1 LDKIALNQTALDKI
15 AVNQTTNKLWRFGSA
30 LPDVQPIAS
39 SGDPDW
45 QQAKPASIARALELA
60 LARPHGNWYVVDA
73 ARRIT
78 DKPRRLRIAGR
89 EMVAWRANGEIVIAP
104 DACPHMGASLAE
116 GCVRNGNIVCPW
128 HGLELSSRGNGSWK
142 PYSVHD
148 DGVLAWVRVGDAD
161 PLVPAPVLPKRPD
174 RFIDGVVRME
184 ANCDP
189 ADVIANRLD
198 PWHGVHFHPYSF
210 AGLKVLALTEDS
222 ITVRVAK
229 RIVGRIVVETDAIF
243 FSPEPRSIVM
253 TIIEGEGT
261 GSVVET
267 HAAPIDVG
275 RTAIVE
281 ATLATSD
288 RAGFQHVLKLQR
300 LIGPLIER
308 SARRLWVDDIAYAER
323 LRELRSLG

>member
-1 LDKIALNQTALDKI
+1 LDQTVVNQTAL
-15 AVNQTTNKLWRFGSA
+15 NQTTNKLWKFGPA
-30 LPDVQPIAS
+30 LPNVQPIS
-39 SGDPDW
+39 SSSDPDW
-45 QQAKPASIARALELA
+45 QQAKPAAIARALELA

-78 DKPRRLRIAGR
+78 DKPRLYRVAGIDL
-89 EMVAWRANGEIVIAP
+89 VAWRANGAIVMAP

-128 HGLELSSRGNGSWK
+128 HGLELSSRGSGSWK
-142 PYSVHD
+142 AYSVHD
-148 DGVLAWVRVGDAD
+148 DGVLVWVRVGAAD
-161 PLVPAPVLPKRPD
+161 PQVPTPVLPKRPD
-174 RFIDGVVRME
+174 FFLEGVVRME
-184 ANCDP
+184 AKCEP
-189 ADVIANRLD
+189 ADVVANRLD

-210 AGLKVLALTEDS
+210 ASLKVLALGEDS

-253 TIIEGEGT
+253 TIIEGEGK

-267 HAAPIDVG
+267 HAAPIDAG

-288 RAGFQHVLKLQR
+288 REGFKHVLKLQP

-308 SARRLWVDDIAYAER
+308 SARRLWIDDIAYAER
-323 LRELRSLG
+323 LHELRSLGSA

>member
-1 LDKIALNQTALDKI
+1 LDQTALDTTP
-15 AVNQTTNKLWRFGSA
+15 VNQTTNKLWKFGPA
-30 LPDVQPIAS
+30 LPDVKPIAS

-45 QQAKPASIARALELA
+45 QQAKPAAIARALQLA

-89 EMVAWRANGEIVIAP
+89 ELVAWRANGEIVIAP

-128 HGLELSSRGNGSWK
+128 HGLELGSRGSGSWK

-148 DGVLAWVRVGDAD
+148 DGVLAWVRIGAAD
-161 PLVPAPVLPKRPD
+161 PQVPAPVLPKRPD
-174 RFIDGVVRME
+174 FFIEGVVRME
-184 ANCDP
+184 AKCDP

-253 TIIEGEGT
+253 TIIEGEGK

-267 HAAPIDVG
+267 HAAPIDEG

-308 SARRLWVDDIAYAER
+308 SARRLWVDDVAYAER
-323 LRELRSLG
+323 LRELRLL